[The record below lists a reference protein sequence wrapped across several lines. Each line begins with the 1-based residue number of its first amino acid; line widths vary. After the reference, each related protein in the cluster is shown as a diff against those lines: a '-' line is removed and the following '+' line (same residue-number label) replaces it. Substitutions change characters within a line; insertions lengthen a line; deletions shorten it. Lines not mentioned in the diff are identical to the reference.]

1 MNSLGRKITVGIAGL
16 ASIIGFIMLIMIF
29 LKGDNAIINGQ
40 AERLTYS
47 FIYLVVA
54 ILFIALFYFLVTGIL
69 SLIINP
75 SALKK
80 DALPLIMLAIIL
92 ILLIWL
98 TGLDINALSN
108 ASFINIDVERL
119 TGYFGLSN
127 DQVSDI
133 LSWRSWLNTSLI
145 ITGVL
150 LVIAILAFVF
160 DMIKSSVK

>member
-1 MNSLGRKITVGIAGL
+1 
-16 ASIIGFIMLIMIF
+16 
-29 LKGDNAIINGQ
+29 
-40 AERLTYS
+40 
-47 FIYLVVA
+47 
-54 ILFIALFYFLVTGIL
+54 
-69 SLIINP
+69 
-75 SALKK
+75 
-80 DALPLIMLAIIL
+80 MLAIIL